1 MATLYELAEE
11 LANFELEIDEVT
23 GEVLNLA
30 DLDKVE
36 MELKTKVEGI
46 CLWIKNLK
54 ADALAYKTEKRQLHK
69 EAEGS
74 REESGVAEPIRAG
87 RSQR

>member
-11 LANFELEIDEVT
+11 LANFELEMDEET

-36 MELKTKVEGI
+36 MPFFGEALSFARRHDAEL
-46 CLWIKNLK
+46 LARRARH
-54 ADALAYKTEKRQLHK
+54 ADFANPDFSIDSE
-69 EAEGS
+69 
-74 REESGVAEPIRAG
+74 
-87 RSQR
+87 